1 MEDAV
6 KDINALMKQAKIQP
20 HFTNGKSDGMILS
33 GIKRGSIFS
42 SGSAKTKWK
51 NKRV

>member
-6 KDINALMKQAKIQP
+6 KDINALIKQAKIQP